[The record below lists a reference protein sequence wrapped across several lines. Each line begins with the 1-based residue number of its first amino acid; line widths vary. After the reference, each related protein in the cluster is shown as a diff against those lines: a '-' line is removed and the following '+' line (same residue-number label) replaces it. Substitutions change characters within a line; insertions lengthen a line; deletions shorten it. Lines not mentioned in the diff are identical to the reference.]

1 MPRVRGLVHRVKVER
16 GLELGL
22 AAREEHDAGDGRGH
36 AAAQELEGVV
46 SDLFERERAREAKGR
61 ESERGK
67 GERERERESERGK
80 ETESER
86 NEKKKEK
93 NRAPE
98 RNGGGKK
105 KSPFSPAR
113 ASRASCSRL
122 PE

>member
-1 MPRVRGLVHRVKVER
+1 MPRVRGLVHRVEVER

-61 ESERGK
+61 ERA
-67 GERERERESERGK
+67 REAKERESERERARGK

-98 RNGGGKK
+98 RNRGKK